1 MPGVP
6 YPCIMPPSAHPQA
19 RSARSA
25 HLLALFCLFL
35 LAWPVCAQGAGLLTL
50 NSADPA
56 PLSRPDGSGLNDRI
70 VAEAF
75 HRLGIP
81 VQLVRLTAE
90 RALQNADAG
99 IDDGIYVRI
108 AGMERMYPNL
118 VMVPEP
124 VSEFLFTA
132 FAKDPAVQVKSWD
145 DLKPY
150 NVALINGWKIV
161 EANTRGAR
169 SVTGVKNE
177 DALFGL
183 LERNRAD
190 VVVLDL
196 YSGQEVIRRLGLSG
210 VRALSPPLERRKM
223 YIYLHKRHAELVP
236 RLAEALRQMRRDGTT
251 LRLTRAGLAEVKP

>member
-1 MPGVP
+1 MRLATSLLYLVLVL
-6 YPCIMPPSAHPQA
+6 SA
-19 RSARSA
+19 SAA
-25 HLLALFCLFL
+25 
-35 LAWPVCAQGAGLLTL
+35 GAETLVL

-56 PLSRPDGSGLNDRI
+56 PLSRPDGSGFNDRI
-70 VAEAF
+70 VSEAF

-81 VQLVRLTAE
+81 TQLVRLTAE
-90 RALQNADAG
+90 RALQNADAS

-108 AGMERMYPNL
+108 AGLERMYPNL
-118 VMVPEP
+118 IMVPEP
-124 VSEFLFTA
+124 VSEFMFTA
-132 FAKDPAVQVKSWD
+132 FAKDPAIQITSWA

-169 SVTGVKNE
+169 SVTGVKDE
-177 DALFGL
+177 DALFSL

-196 YSGQEVIRRLGLSG
+196 YSGQEVIRRLGLRG

-236 RLAEALRQMRRDGTT
+236 RLAEVLRQMRRDGTI
-251 LRLTRAGLAEVKP
+251 LRLTKGGRAEAKR